1 MDNVN
6 VLVVSRISE
15 ESKREI
21 EAVSPKIK
29 LWDSS
34 HLWDAPPKV
43 HDEHQKEDFSSQEFD
58 AILAQ
63 AEVIYGFRPPK
74 NVVARAPRLKWYQN
88 MLAGVDYFL
97 DEVLI
102 KSPVTVTNMSGIHAT
117 PVSEVVM
124 EMILMLAKQALTCF
138 YAKQKRQWQRFD
150 PPMLP
155 SKTVGIVGLGNI
167 GREVA
172 RLAKAFRMRVIA
184 TRKSVKKVGRAR
196 HVDLLLPKEQL
207 PILLSE
213 SDFVVLTLPSTPET
227 YKLIREKEL
236 KTMKP
241 TAYIIN
247 VGRGDTL
254 DEEALIRAL
263 EENWI
268 AGAALDTFNT
278 EPLPKKSKLWELPNL
293 FLSAHVS
300 GRMQNY
306 DRIANKVFCEN
317 LRRYLSGEKLLNVVD
332 KKRGY

>member
-1 MDNVN
+1 MDVVN

-15 ESKREI
+15 DSKRQI
-21 EAVSPKIK
+21 EAISPRIK
-29 LWDSS
+29 LWDTS

-43 HDEHQKEDFSSQEFD
+43 HGKQQKEDFSSKEFD
-58 AILAQ
+58 ALLAQ

-97 DEVLI
+97 DDAII
-102 KSPVTVTNMSGIHAT
+102 KSPVVVTSMSGIHAT
-117 PVSEVVM
+117 PVSEVVL

-138 YAKQKRQWQRFD
+138 YAKQKKQWQRFD

-172 RLAKAFRMRVIA
+172 RLAKAFRMRVLA
-184 TRKSVKKVGRAR
+184 TRKSAKKVGWAR
-196 HVDLLLPKEQL
+196 NVDTLFPKGQL
-207 PILLSE
+207 PVLLSE

-227 YKLIREKEL
+227 HKLMGEKEF

-241 TAYIIN
+241 TAYLIN
-247 VGRGDTL
+247 VGRGDVV

-268 AGAALDTFNT
+268 AGAGLDTFST
-278 EPLPKKSKLWELPNL
+278 EPLPKESKLWDIPNV
-293 FLSAHVS
+293 FLSAHVA

-306 DRIANKVFCEN
+306 DKIANKVFCEN

-332 KKRGY
+332 KKKGY